1 MAKESQEVLTQ
12 SPKKDNA
19 ENKTIRAA
27 QSVGNV
33 KLNLKKEFLII
44 KDSKH
49 IKKGEKVKLNAATEG
64 LFRAKGLIK

>member
-1 MAKESQEVLTQ
+1 MAKEEVLNTEL
-12 SPKKDNA
+12 KKDSK
-19 ENKTIRAA
+19 ENKFIRAA

-33 KLNLKKEFLII
+33 KLNERREFEII

-49 IKKGEKVKLNAATEG
+49 LAKGTTVKLNAATEG

>member
-1 MAKESQEVLTQ
+1 MAKEVEVLAV
-12 SPKKDNA
+12 SPKKDSK
-19 ENKTIRAA
+19 ENKFIRAA

-33 KLNLKKEFLII
+33 KLNETKEFEII

-49 IKKGEKVKLNAATEG
+49 LLKGAKVKLNAPTEG